1 MRVFAA
7 VDVRDG
13 AAVQLVGGRP
23 EAEAVRLPDPAVVA
37 TRWVNA
43 GFRNLHV
50 VDLDAALGSGRNDD
64 AVAAVAHSI
73 AGRALLQVG
82 GGIRDDEAVRRTLAL
97 GADRVVVGTRGV
109 EDRPWLESVAGS
121 FPGRIVLAADLAEG
135 VVVTRG
141 WARSTDLEARQFL
154 EGLASLPLAGVLVTD
169 VDREGRQGGVDT
181 ALFRR
186 LRDATSHSLM
196 AAGGIAS
203 VSDLEALAGIG
214 VDGAILG
221 MALYTGRIDPAD
233 ALALETP

>member
-109 EDRPWLESVAGS
+109 EDRPWLESVADS